1 MNTYNEQMKT
11 GLYEE
16 IVSLVLSQNIEVGS
30 HTSIY
35 ESLEIVDSHDF
46 LAQYLYRVLAQ
57 GLSQV
62 KPETGLEKDKDRI
75 QSRLNQQ
82 VIICNEIIQVLQARN
97 IKEIEGFKVSERAQR
112 LIAVLEGAAEIN
124 SPPRPDT
131 PLALGSLLTGT
142 RQDPSMIS
150 QVKKEMASAN
160 KIDMLVSFIKW
171 SGIML
176 MKEQL
181 EEFTKVEGNLLRI
194 ITTSYMGA
202 TDLKAIRYLESL
214 PNTEVK
220 ISYDTHRTR
229 LHAKAYSFY
238 RNTGFSSAY
247 VGSANLSQA
256 AFTDGL
262 EWTVKISQYEQ
273 PYQWQKI
280 IATFDTYWN
289 DSEFETFRA
298 EDKERL
304 ERALQSES
312 VSVINEFQLPN
323 FDIKPYGFQQEILA
337 QIQVERELQNIN
349 KHLIVAATGTGK
361 TMIAAFDFKK
371 WRSDFKNTNDNRE
384 PKILFV
390 AHRKEILEQ
399 SLFTFRAVL
408 RDQNFGSLMVGGY
421 KPNQLDQLFISIQT
435 YNSKE
440 FTERFDPSFY
450 DYVVVDEFHHG
461 SAMSYQALLNH
472 ITPKSLLGLTATPE
486 RADGQNILI
495 YFNDH
500 VTAEIRLPDAITR
513 KLLCPFHYYGI
524 SDETDFSNIRWS
536 RGGYDKE
543 QISNVLSNNDSRVK
557 LIIQKASETLLNI
570 NDVRG
575 LGFCVSKAHAE
586 FMSDKFNKHGIKS
599 EFLTA
604 DTDANIRQAIRQK
617 LVNKE
622 INFIFVVDLYNEG
635 VDIPE
640 VDTVLF
646 LRPTESLTVFL
657 QQLGRGLRLNDDK
670 DHLTVLD
677 FVGQAHQNFRYD
689 LRFLALIGN
698 SKKRIDDELKEGF
711 PHLPAGCNVQF
722 EKLAKER
729 ILKNISESF
738 NNTQLRIVEK
748 IRRFTGDTGIKLTLE
763 NFLEYYRMNTDDIY
777 KKASWS
783 RLCNIAGESTDFKDP
798 DEAQLTKGFRRL
810 LHIND
815 YEFINNILKWLNNS
829 FDEKTLSS
837 NEIEQLTMLH
847 FTLWNKTFTASN
859 VSESFERLNENPVLK
874 NELKELLQ
882 ICKHSI
888 LSVTEKIDLP
898 FETPLRLH
906 GRYTREEILVGL
918 GKSNLEHQH
927 VSREGSVQLKEINT
941 DIFFITLNKSEKHYS
956 PTTLYEDYAISDK
969 LFHWQSQS
977 TTSDTSSTG
986 QRYIGHDE
994 TKRTILLFVREQGQ
1008 VSGKLAEPFYFL
1020 GPVKYVRHEGSRPI
1034 SFIWELEYSMPA
1046 HLIREAAHLSIA

>member
-1 MNTYNEQMKT
+1 MKT

-16 IVSLVLSQNIEVGS
+16 IVSLVVSQQLNDKWNIAETKVID
-30 HTSIY
+30 TA
-35 ESLEIVDSHDF
+35 DSHDYF
-46 LAQYLYRVLAQ
+46 AQYVFKVLAQ

-62 KPETGLEKDKDRI
+62 KPEKGLTKDKEKKE
-75 QSRLNQQ
+75 SKLSQQ
-82 VIICNEIIQVLQARN
+82 VVICNEIIEVLKTN
-97 IKEIEGFKVSERAQR
+97 KIDDFEGFKVSEPARQLISLIENIPNKSPIQR
-112 LIAVLEGAAEIN
+112 PE
-124 SPPRPDT
+124 T

-142 RQDPSMIS
+142 RQDPSLIS
-150 QVKKEMASAN
+150 QVKKEIMSAN

-181 EEFTKVEGNLLRI
+181 VEFTKIEGNKLRI

-202 TDLKAIRYLESL
+202 TDLKAVKWLETL

-229 LHAKAYSFY
+229 LHAKAYAFY
-238 RNTGFSSAY
+238 RNTGFSTAY

-289 DSEFETFRA
+289 DSEFESFHA
-298 EDKERL
+298 EDRERL
-304 ERALQSES
+304 ERALKAENLSLK
-312 VSVINEFQLPN
+312 NEYILPN

-337 QIQVERELQNIN
+337 QIQVERELQQRN

-361 TMIAAFDFKK
+361 TMIAAFDFKQ
-371 WRSDFKNTNDNRE
+371 WRSDFKSANANRE

-390 AHRKEILEQ
+390 AHRREILQQ

-408 RDQNFGSLMVGGY
+408 RDQNFGDLMVGGI
-421 KPNQLDQLFISIQT
+421 KPDQLNQLFISIQT

-440 FTERFDPSFY
+440 FVESFDNTFY
-450 DYVVVDEFHHG
+450 DYVVVDEFHHA
-461 SAMSYQALLNH
+461 SANSYQALLDH
-472 ITPKSLLGLTATPE
+472 ISPKSLLGLTATPE
-486 RADGQNILI
+486 RADGKDITL
-495 YFNDH
+495 YFDDH

-524 SDETDFSNIRWS
+524 ADETDFSHIRWS
-536 RGGYDKE
+536 RGGYDKTE
-543 QISNVLSNNDSRVK
+543 LSNVLTFDDQRVK
-557 LIIQKASETLLNI
+557 LIVEKAKDTVLEI

-575 LGFCVSKAHAE
+575 LGFCVSKDHAE
-586 FMSDKFNKHGIKS
+586 FMSQKFNEFGIKS
-599 EFLTA
+599 EFLTSDSSA
-604 DTDANIRQAIRQK
+604 ELRQTIRQK
-617 LVNKE
+617 LVNKV

-657 QQLGRGLRLNDDK
+657 QQLGRGLRLHDEK

-677 FVGQAHQNFRYD
+677 FVGQAHKNFRYD

-698 SKKRIDDELKEGF
+698 NKKRIDDELEDGF
-711 PHLPAGCNVQF
+711 PHLPAGCSIQL
-722 EKLAKER
+722 ERKAKER

-738 NNTQLRIVEK
+738 TNHRTRIIEK
-748 IRRFTGDTGIKLTLE
+748 IRRFTRDTGIKLNLE
-763 NFLEYYRMNTDDIY
+763 NFLEYYRMSPDDIY
-777 KKASWS
+777 RKASWS
-783 RLCNIAGESTDFKDP
+783 HLCNIAGESEAFSDP
-798 DEAQLTKGFRRL
+798 DEKQLTKGFRRI

-815 YEFINNILKWLNNS
+815 HKLINNILGWLDNP
-829 FDEKTLSS
+829 FEEKDLSE
-837 NEIEQLTMLH
+837 NEVRQLTMLH
-847 FTLWNKTFTASN
+847 FTLWNRTFETKSIT
-859 VSESFERLNENPVLK
+859 ESFRRLDDNPTLK
-874 NELKELLQ
+874 NELKEILKL
-882 ICKHSI
+882 CKNSI

-898 FETPLRLH
+898 FGTPLKLH

-918 GKSNLEHQH
+918 GKSTLEKQH
-927 VSREGSVQLKEINT
+927 VSREGSVQLKEIDT

-956 PTTLYEDYAISDK
+956 PTTLYDDYAISET

-977 TTSDTSSTG
+977 TTSDTSPTG
-986 QRYIGHDE
+986 RRYINHNE
-994 TKRTILLFVREQGQ
+994 KERTILLFVRETNKVG
-1008 VSGKLAEPFYFL
+1008 SGLAEPFYFL
-1020 GPVKYVRHEGSRPI
+1020 GPVKFVSHQGSKPI
-1034 SFIWELEYSMPA
+1034 SFTWELAHAMPA
-1046 HLIREAAHLSIA
+1046 HLVREAAHLSIA

>member
-1 MNTYNEQMKT
+1 MKT

-16 IVSLVLSQNIEVGS
+16 IVNLVLAKKLKDENYYSNCKPLEV
-30 HTSIY
+30 
-35 ESLEIVDSHDF
+35 VDSHDF
-46 LAQYLYRVLAQ
+46 LAQYIFKVLAQ
-57 GLSQV
+57 GLAQV
-62 KPETGLEKDKDRI
+62 KSTKGLNKDKEKE
-75 QSRLNQQ
+75 QSRLKQQ
-82 VIICNEIIQVLQARN
+82 VEICNEIIDVFKN
-97 IKEIEGFKVSERAQR
+97 NHIDGFELLKVSEPAQH
-112 LIAVLEGAAEIN
+112 LISILEN
-124 SPPRPDT
+124 LPDRKPLPRPDT

-142 RQDPSMIS
+142 RQDPSLIS
-150 QVKKEMASAN
+150 QVKKEISSAN
-160 KIDMLVSFIKW
+160 KVDMLVSFIKW

-181 EEFTKVEGNLLRI
+181 EDFTKVEGNQLRI

-202 TDLKAIRYLESL
+202 TDLKAIKYLETL
-214 PNTEVK
+214 PNTEIK

-280 IATFDTYWN
+280 TATFDTYWN

-312 VSVINEFQLPN
+312 VNVINEFQLPN

-337 QIQVERELQNIN
+337 QIQVERELQDIN

-361 TMIAAFDFKK
+361 TMIAAFDFKQ
-371 WRSDFKNTNDNRE
+371 WRSDFKNTNDNGE

-399 SLFTFRAVL
+399 SLYTFRAVL
-408 RDQNFGSLMVGGY
+408 RDQNFGSLMVGGHS
-421 KPNQLDQLFISIQT
+421 PSQLDQLFISIQT

-461 SAMSYQALLNH
+461 SAKSYQALLNH

-500 VTAEIRLPDAITR
+500 VTAEIRLPDAINR

-543 QISNVLSNNDSRVK
+543 QISNILSNNDSRVK
-557 LIIQKASETLLNI
+557 LIIQKASETVLNI

-586 FMSDKFNKHGIKS
+586 FMSGKFNKHGIKS

-604 DTDANIRQAIRQK
+604 DTDTNIRQAIRQK

-670 DHLTVLD
+670 DHLMVID
-677 FVGQAHQNFRYD
+677 FVGQAHKNFRYD

-711 PHLPAGCNVQF
+711 PHLPAGCSIQL
-722 EKLAKER
+722 ERKAKER
-729 ILKNISESF
+729 ILKNIRESF
-738 NNTQLRIVEK
+738 NNNQLRIVEK
-748 IRRFTGDTGIKLTLE
+748 IRRFTGDTGIKLTLT
-763 NFLEYYRMNTDDIY
+763 NFIEYYRMNPDDIY
-777 KKASWS
+777 KRASWS
-783 RLCNIAGESTDFKDP
+783 RLCYLADECADFNDP
-798 DEAQLTKGFRRL
+798 DEKQLTKGFRRL

-815 YEFINNILKWLNNS
+815 YEFINKIMKWLDSS
-829 FDEKTLSS
+829 FDESLSD
-837 NEIEQLTMLH
+837 NEVKQLTMMH
-847 FTLWNKTFTASN
+847 FTLWNRTFEADN
-859 VSESFERLNENPVLK
+859 VSDSFKRLDENPILK
-874 NELKELLQ
+874 NELKELLK
-882 ICKHSI
+882 ICKNSI

-898 FETPLRLH
+898 FETSLRLH

-927 VSREGSVQLKEINT
+927 VSREGSVQLKEIDT

-977 TTSDTSSTG
+977 TTSDSSPTG
-986 QRYIGHDE
+986 KRYINHDE
-994 TKRTILLFVREQGQ
+994 TKRTILLFVRENNKVG
-1008 VSGKLAEPFYFL
+1008 SGLAEPFYFL
-1020 GPVKYVRHEGSRPI
+1020 GPVKYVSHEGSKPI
-1034 SFIWELEYSMPA
+1034 SFIWELVNPMPA
-1046 HLIREAAHLSIA
+1046 HLVREAAHLSIA

>member
-1 MNTYNEQMKT
+1 MKI

-16 IVSLVLSQNIEVGS
+16 IVNLVLSKKIADDNYTSDCKPLEV
-30 HTSIY
+30 
-35 ESLEIVDSHDF
+35 VDSHKH
-46 LAQYLYRVLAQ
+46 LAQYIFKVLAQ

-62 KPETGLEKDKDRI
+62 KSVQSLTKDRDKKE
-75 QSRLNQQ
+75 SKLSQQ
-82 VIICNEIIQVLQARN
+82 VLICNEIIDVLKANKIDGFEDYKISEPAKQLISLLEN
-97 IKEIEGFKVSERAQR
+97 IPNKKTAERP
-112 LIAVLEGAAEIN
+112 E
-124 SPPRPDT
+124 T
-131 PLALGSLLTGT
+131 PLAWGSLLTGT
-142 RQDPSMIS
+142 RLDPSLVS
-150 QVKKEMASAN
+150 QVKKEISTAN

-181 EEFTKVEGNLLRI
+181 EDFTKVEGNQLRI

-202 TDLKAIRYLESL
+202 TDLKAIKYLETL

-280 IATFDTYWN
+280 TATFDTYWN

-312 VSVINEFQLPN
+312 VNTINEFQLPN
-323 FDIKPYGFQQEILA
+323 FDIRPYGFQQEILA
-337 QIQVERELQNIN
+337 QIQVERELQDIN

-361 TMIAAFDFKK
+361 TMIAAFDFKQ
-371 WRSDFKNTNDNRE
+371 WRSDFKNKNDNRE
-384 PKILFV
+384 PKILFI

-399 SLFTFRAVL
+399 SLYTFRAVL

-421 KPNQLDQLFISIQT
+421 SPNQLDQLFISIQT

-461 SAMSYQALLNH
+461 SATSYQALLNH
-472 ITPKSLLGLTATPE
+472 VNPKSLLGLTATPE

-500 VTAEIRLPDAITR
+500 VTAEIRLPDAINR

-524 SDETDFSNIRWS
+524 SDVTDFSNIKWS

-543 QISNVLSNNDSRVK
+543 QISNVLSNNDSRVN
-557 LIIQKASETLLNI
+557 LIIQKASETVLNI

-586 FMSDKFNKHGIKS
+586 FMSDKFNKYGIKS

-604 DTDANIRQAIRQK
+604 DTGSDIRQAIKQK
-617 LVNKE
+617 LVDKV

-677 FVGQAHQNFRYD
+677 FVGQAHKNFRYD

-698 SKKRIDDELKEGF
+698 SNKRIDDELNEGF
-711 PHLPAGCNVQF
+711 PHLPAGCSIQL
-722 EKLAKER
+722 ERQAKER
-729 ILKNISESF
+729 ILKNIKESF
-738 NNTQLRIVEK
+738 NNNRLRIIEK
-748 IRRFTGDTGIKLTLE
+748 IRRFTGDTGIKLTLA
-763 NFLEYYRMNTDDIY
+763 NFLEYYRMNPDDIY
-777 KKASWS
+777 KRASWS
-783 RLCNIAGESTDFKDP
+783 RLCSIAGENTDFNDP

-815 YEFINNILKWLNNS
+815 YEFINNILKWLDNS
-829 FDEKTLSS
+829 FDEKNLSA
-837 NEIEQLTMLH
+837 NEIKQLTMLH
-847 FTLWNKTFTASN
+847 FTLWNKTFKVVN
-859 VSESFERLNENPVLK
+859 VSGSFKRLDGNPILK
-874 NELKELLQ
+874 NELIELLNL
-882 ICKHSI
+882 CKNSI

-918 GKSNLEHQH
+918 GKSTLDHQH
-927 VSREGSVQLKEINT
+927 VSREGSVQIQELDT

-956 PTTLYEDYAISDK
+956 PTTLYEDYAISNR

-977 TTSDTSSTG
+977 TTSNTSPTG
-986 QRYIGHDE
+986 KRYIGHDE
-994 TKRTILLFVREQGQ
+994 DKRTIMLFVREQNKIGA
-1008 VSGKLAEPFYFL
+1008 GGLAEPFYFL
-1020 GPVKYVRHEGSRPI
+1020 GPVKYVSHEGSKPI
-1034 SFIWELEYSMPA
+1034 SFIWELDYPMPA
-1046 HLIREAAHLSIA
+1046 HLVREAAHLSIA

>member
-1 MNTYNEQMKT
+1 MKI

-16 IVSLVLSQNIEVGS
+16 IVSLVISQKLTDTGYIVETKILEV
-30 HTSIY
+30 
-35 ESLEIVDSHDF
+35 VDSSDY
-46 LAQYLYRVLAQ
+46 LAQYIFKVLAQ

-62 KPETGLEKDKDRI
+62 KSEKGLTKDKDK
-75 QSRLNQQ
+75 QESKLHQQ
-82 VIICNEIIQVLQARN
+82 VLICNEIIDVLKTNKVDDFDSYKISEPAKQLISLLEN
-97 IKEIEGFKVSERAQR
+97 IPNQKLIQR
-112 LIAVLEGAAEIN
+112 PE
-124 SPPRPDT
+124 T
-131 PLALGSLLTGT
+131 PLSLGSLLTGT
-142 RQDPSMIS
+142 RQDPSLIS
-150 QVKKEMASAN
+150 QVKKEISSAN

-181 EEFTKVEGNLLRI
+181 EEFTNIEGNQLRI

-202 TDLKAIRYLESL
+202 TDLKAIKYLETL

-238 RNTGFSSAY
+238 RNSGFSSAY

-280 IATFDTYWN
+280 TATFDTYWN

-312 VSVINEFQLPN
+312 VNTINEFQLPN

-337 QIQVERELQNIN
+337 QIHVERELQDIN

-361 TMIAAFDFKK
+361 TMIAAFDFKQ
-371 WRSDFKNTNDNRE
+371 WRSDFKNKNDNRE
-384 PKILFV
+384 PTILFV

-399 SLFTFRAVL
+399 SLYTFRAVL

-421 KPNQLDQLFISIQT
+421 SPSQLDQLFISIQT

-440 FTERFDPSFY
+440 FTERFDSSFY

-461 SAMSYQALLNH
+461 SASSYQALLNH

-500 VTAEIRLPDAITR
+500 VTAEIRLPDAINR

-524 SDETDFSNIRWS
+524 SDVTDFSNIRWS

-543 QISNVLSNNDSRVK
+543 QLSNVLSNNDSRVK
-557 LIIQKASETLLNI
+557 LIIQKASETVLNI
-570 NDVRG
+570 NDVRA

-604 DTDANIRQAIRQK
+604 DSDSDIRQTIKQK
-617 LVNKE
+617 LVDKV

-677 FVGQAHQNFRYD
+677 FVGQAHKNFRYD

-711 PHLPAGCNVQF
+711 PHLPAGCSIQL
-722 EKLAKER
+722 ERQAKER
-729 ILKNISESF
+729 ILKNIKESF
-738 NNTQLRIVEK
+738 NNNRLRIIEK
-748 IRRFTGDTGIKLTLE
+748 IRRFTGDTGIKLTLV
-763 NFLEYYRMNTDDIY
+763 NFLEYYRMNPDDIY
-777 KKASWS
+777 KSASWS
-783 RLCNIAGESTDFKDP
+783 RLCSIAGENTDFKDP
-798 DEAQLTKGFRRL
+798 DESQLTKGFRRL

-815 YEFINNILKWLNNS
+815 HNFINNILDWLDNS
-829 FDEKTLSS
+829 FDEKSLSD
-837 NEIEQLTMLH
+837 NDIRQLTMLH
-847 FTLWNKTFTASN
+847 FTLWNKTFDAKN
-859 VSESFERLNENPVLK
+859 INESFKRLDKNPTLK
-874 NELKELLQ
+874 SELKDILK
-882 ICKHSI
+882 ICKNSI

-898 FETPLRLH
+898 FETALRLH
-906 GRYTREEILVGL
+906 GKYTREEILVGL
-918 GKSNLEHQH
+918 GKSTLEHQH
-927 VSREGSVQLKEINT
+927 VSREGSVRLKELDT
-941 DIFFITLNKSEKHYS
+941 TIFFITINKSEKHYS
-956 PTTLYEDYAISDK
+956 PTTLYDDYAIGDRQ
-969 LFHWQSQS
+969 FHWQSQS
-977 TTSDTSSTG
+977 TTSDTSPTG
-986 QRYIGHDE
+986 QRYINHNE
-994 TKRTILLFVREQGQ
+994 KEQTIMLFVRETNVVG
-1008 VSGKLAEPFYFL
+1008 SGLAEPFCFL
-1020 GPVKYVRHEGSRPI
+1020 GPVKYIRHEGSKPI
-1034 SFIWELEYSMPA
+1034 NFVWELKHSMPA
-1046 HLIREAAHLSIA
+1046 YLVREAAHLSIA

>member
-1 MNTYNEQMKT
+1 MKT

-16 IVSLVLSQNIEVGS
+16 IVNLVLAKKLKDENYYSNCKPLEV
-30 HTSIY
+30 
-35 ESLEIVDSHDF
+35 VDSHDF
-46 LAQYLYRVLAQ
+46 LAQYIFKVLAQ
-57 GLSQV
+57 GLAQV
-62 KPETGLEKDKDRI
+62 KSTKGLNKDKEKE
-75 QSRLNQQ
+75 QSRLKQQ
-82 VIICNEIIQVLQARN
+82 VEICNEIIDVFKN
-97 IKEIEGFKVSERAQR
+97 NHIDGFELLKVSEPAQH
-112 LIAVLEGAAEIN
+112 LISILEN
-124 SPPRPDT
+124 LPDRKPLPRPDT

-142 RQDPSMIS
+142 RQDPSLIS
-150 QVKKEMASAN
+150 QVKKEISSAN
-160 KIDMLVSFIKW
+160 KVDMLVSFIKW

-181 EEFTKVEGNLLRI
+181 EDFTKVEGNQLRI

-202 TDLKAIRYLESL
+202 TDLKAIKYLETL
-214 PNTEVK
+214 PNTEIK

-280 IATFDTYWN
+280 TATFDTYWN

-312 VSVINEFQLPN
+312 VNVINEFQLPN

-337 QIQVERELQNIN
+337 QIQVERELQDIN

-361 TMIAAFDFKK
+361 TMIAAFDFKQ
-371 WRSDFKNTNDNRE
+371 WRSDFKNTNDNGE

-399 SLFTFRAVL
+399 SLYTFRAVL
-408 RDQNFGSLMVGGY
+408 RDQNFGSLMVGGHS
-421 KPNQLDQLFISIQT
+421 PSQLDQLFISIQT

-461 SAMSYQALLNH
+461 STKSYQALLNH

-500 VTAEIRLPDAITR
+500 VTAEIRLPDAINR

-543 QISNVLSNNDSRVK
+543 QISNILSNNDSRVK
-557 LIIQKASETLLNI
+557 LIIQKASETVLNI

-586 FMSDKFNKHGIKS
+586 FMSGKFNKHGIKS

-604 DTDANIRQAIRQK
+604 DTDTNIRQAIRQK

-670 DHLTVLD
+670 DHLMVID
-677 FVGQAHQNFRYD
+677 FVGQAHKNFRYD

-711 PHLPAGCNVQF
+711 PHLPAGCSIQL
-722 EKLAKER
+722 ERKAKER
-729 ILKNISESF
+729 ILKNIRESF
-738 NNTQLRIVEK
+738 NNNQLRIVEK
-748 IRRFTGDTGIKLTLE
+748 IRRFTGDTGIKLTLT
-763 NFLEYYRMNTDDIY
+763 NFIEYYRMNPDDIY
-777 KKASWS
+777 KRASWS
-783 RLCNIAGESTDFKDP
+783 RLCYLADECADFNDP
-798 DEAQLTKGFRRL
+798 DEKQLTKGFRRL

-815 YEFINNILKWLNNS
+815 YEFINKIMKWLDSS
-829 FDEKTLSS
+829 FDESLSD
-837 NEIEQLTMLH
+837 NEVKQLTMMH
-847 FTLWNKTFTASN
+847 FTLWNRTFEADN
-859 VSESFERLNENPVLK
+859 VSDSFKRLDENPILK
-874 NELKELLQ
+874 NELKELLK
-882 ICKHSI
+882 ICKNSI

-898 FETPLRLH
+898 FETSLRLH

-927 VSREGSVQLKEINT
+927 VSREGSVQLKEIDT

-977 TTSDTSSTG
+977 TTSDSSPTG
-986 QRYIGHDE
+986 KRYINHDE
-994 TKRTILLFVREQGQ
+994 TKRTILLFVRENNKVG
-1008 VSGKLAEPFYFL
+1008 SGLAEPFYFL
-1020 GPVKYVRHEGSRPI
+1020 GPVKYVSHEGSKPI
-1034 SFIWELEYSMPA
+1034 SFIWELVNPMPA
-1046 HLIREAAHLSIA
+1046 HLVREAAHLSIA

>member
-1 MNTYNEQMKT
+1 MKI

-16 IVSLVLSQNIEVGS
+16 IVNLALSKKLTDDNYISDCKPLEV
-30 HTSIY
+30 
-35 ESLEIVDSHDF
+35 VDSHDY
-46 LAQYLYRVLAQ
+46 LAQYIFKVLAQ

-62 KPETGLEKDKDRI
+62 KSEQGHTKDRDKKE
-75 QSRLNQQ
+75 SKLHRQ
-82 VIICNEIIQVLQARN
+82 VTICNEIIDVLKINRIDDFENYKISEPAKQLISLLEN
-97 IKEIEGFKVSERAQR
+97 IPNKKPVERP
-112 LIAVLEGAAEIN
+112 E
-124 SPPRPDT
+124 T

-142 RQDPSMIS
+142 RLDPSLVS
-150 QVKKEMASAN
+150 QVKKEIETAN

-181 EEFTKVEGNLLRI
+181 EDFTKIEGNQLRI

-202 TDLKAIRYLESL
+202 TDLKAIKYLETL

-280 IATFDTYWN
+280 TATFDTYWN

-312 VSVINEFQLPN
+312 VNTINEFQLPN

-337 QIQVERELQNIN
+337 QIQVERELQDIN

-361 TMIAAFDFKK
+361 TMIAAFDFKQ
-371 WRSDFKNTNDNRE
+371 WRSDFKNKNDNRE

-390 AHRKEILEQ
+390 AHRIEILEQ
-399 SLFTFRAVL
+399 SLYTFRAVL
-408 RDQNFGSLMVGGY
+408 RDQNFGNLMVGGHS
-421 KPNQLDQLFISIQT
+421 PNQLDQLFISIQT

-440 FTERFDPSFY
+440 FTESFDPSFY

-461 SAMSYQALLNH
+461 SATSYQTLLNH
-472 ITPKSLLGLTATPE
+472 INPKSLLGLTATPE

-500 VTAEIRLPDAITR
+500 VTAEIRLPDAINR

-524 SDETDFSNIRWS
+524 SDVTDFSNIKWS

-557 LIIQKASETLLNI
+557 LIIQKASETVLNI
-570 NDVRG
+570 NDVRA

-604 DTDANIRQAIRQK
+604 DTDTNIRQAIRQK

-677 FVGQAHQNFRYD
+677 FVGQAHNNFRYD

-711 PHLPAGCNVQF
+711 PHLPAGCSIQL
-722 EKLAKER
+722 ERQAKER
-729 ILKNISESF
+729 ILNNIQESF
-738 NNTQLRIVEK
+738 NNNRLRIIEK
-748 IRRFTGDTGIKLTLE
+748 IRRFTGDTGIKLTIT
-763 NFLEYYRMNTDDIY
+763 NFLEYYRMNPDEIY
-777 KKASWS
+777 KTASWA
-783 RLCNIAGESTDFKDP
+783 RLCTIAGENTDFNDP
-798 DEAQLTKGFRRL
+798 DEVQLTKGFRRL

-815 YEFINNILKWLNNS
+815 YEFINKLLNWLDNS
-829 FDEKTLSS
+829 FDEKNLTA
-837 NEIEQLTMLH
+837 NEIKLLTMLH
-847 FTLWNKTFTASN
+847 FTLWNKTFEADN
-859 VSESFERLNENPVLK
+859 VSDSFKKLDENPILK
-874 NELKELLQ
+874 NELKELLKL
-882 ICKHSI
+882 CKNSI

-906 GRYTREEILVGL
+906 GRYTREEILVSL
-918 GKSNLEHQH
+918 GKSTLDHQH
-927 VSREGSVQLKEINT
+927 VSREGSVRLKELDT
-941 DIFFITLNKSEKHYS
+941 TIFFITLNKSEKHYS
-956 PTTLYEDYAISDK
+956 PTTLYDDYAISDK

-977 TTSDTSSTG
+977 TTSDTSPTG
-986 QRYIGHDE
+986 QRYINHNE
-994 TKRTILLFVREQGQ
+994 KEQTIMLFVRETNVVGT
-1008 VSGKLAEPFYFL
+1008 GLAEPFYFL
-1020 GPVKYVRHEGSRPI
+1020 GPVKYVNHEGSKPI
-1034 SFIWELEYSMPA
+1034 SFTWELFHPMPA
-1046 HLIREAAHLSIA
+1046 HLVREAAHLSIA